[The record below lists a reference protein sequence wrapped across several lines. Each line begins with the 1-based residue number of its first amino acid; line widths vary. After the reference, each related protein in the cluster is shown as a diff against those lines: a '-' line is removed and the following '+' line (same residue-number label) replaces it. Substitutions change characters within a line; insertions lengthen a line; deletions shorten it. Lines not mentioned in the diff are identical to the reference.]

1 MMMPLTLLA
10 TKGLATR
17 GLATRT
23 CLLSKIVLSK
33 IVLATKGLATKGLA
47 TKGLATKG
55 QLCPMPQAAAE
66 DKGVLQHKGGGRQ
79 RRLQPLPHAPG
90 TKTKVAEHRLHR
102 SLTVLGH
109 CRQKQ
114 HRRQHLLAWQ
124 LL

>member
-47 TKGLATKG
+47 TKG
-55 QLCPMPQAAAE
+55 QLCPMPQAAAGE
-66 DKGVLQHKGGGRQ
+66 APESELTLSLRVPTYVTRC
-79 RRLQPLPHAPG
+79 RLP
-90 TKTKVAEHRLHR
+90 
-102 SLTVLGH
+102 
-109 CRQKQ
+109 
-114 HRRQHLLAWQ
+114 
-124 LL
+124 